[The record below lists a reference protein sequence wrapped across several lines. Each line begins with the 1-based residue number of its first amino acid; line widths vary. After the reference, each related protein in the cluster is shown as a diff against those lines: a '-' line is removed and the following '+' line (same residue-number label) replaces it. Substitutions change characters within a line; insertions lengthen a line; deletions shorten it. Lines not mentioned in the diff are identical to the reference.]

1 MSTIE
6 TNRSWT
12 NFRVDRRSPRYC
24 HVTFDHPPIN
34 AITAIAVAELSDLV
48 GLIEKLNHFR
58 HAIQL
63 NRKSDLLNASIRT
76 DSGCFCR
83 CGECRRIFPDE
94 LLHAQRPLPR

>member
-12 NFRVDRRSPRYC
+12 NFRVDRRNPRYC

-58 HAIQL
+58 PC
-63 NRKSDLLNASIRT
+63 NSTKSKVRFVECKHPNTLRLL
-76 DSGCFCR
+76 
-83 CGECRRIFPDE
+83 
-94 LLHAQRPLPR
+94 LPMR